1 MGLWGEKKKNKK
13 MSKKIFE
20 KINLPLEATA
30 DFSHFEMNSNK
41 EVIIEGSKGILQY
54 DENVIKIN
62 MGKMVTMFCGRNLS
76 LKCLDVDS
84 LIISGFI
91 ISIELIT

>member
-1 MGLWGEKKKNKK
+1 MGIWGEKKKNKK
-13 MSKKIFE
+13 LGKNFLN
-20 KINLPLEATA
+20 KINLPIEAMP

-84 LIISGFI
+84 LVISGFI
-91 ISIELIT
+91 ISIEFIT

>member
-1 MGLWGEKKKNKK
+1 MGLWGEKNKNKK
-13 MSKKIFE
+13 VGRKIFE
-20 KINLPLEATA
+20 KINLPLEATP

-62 MGKMVTMFCGRNLS
+62 MGKMIVMFCGRKLS

-84 LIISGFI
+84 LVISGFI
-91 ISIELIT
+91 ISIEFIT